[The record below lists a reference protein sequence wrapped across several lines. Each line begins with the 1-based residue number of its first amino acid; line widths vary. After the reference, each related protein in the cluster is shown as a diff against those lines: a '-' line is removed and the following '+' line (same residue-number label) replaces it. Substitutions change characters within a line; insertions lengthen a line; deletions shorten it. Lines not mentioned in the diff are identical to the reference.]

1 MNCGHSNS
9 EKDQFCVK
17 CGTKMSAQ
25 AETASTNTTTTTT
38 TAEPVFIPGA
48 PSSSA
53 EPAVYME
60 KAKTIGLA
68 YGQYVRRLFK
78 KPTVIS
84 EQIDKSN
91 FVNGIIS
98 LILFALT
105 IPFIFYIGIKKA
117 TSGLFSGLY
126 EPSFFSV
133 VIKSIVF
140 LSVLL
145 LISTLVIYLYTR
157 LCKSNASFKDVVAR
171 FGAFLT
177 IPAALQLVALVA
189 AIIQLT
195 SFSVFLSAFG
205 MLGLVAAICLT
216 IYSYRKDQEQGI
228 DALYGIMLTFLIM
241 GLFCRMAGGEIVSSL
256 VYAFISPFGS

>member
-1 MNCGHSNS
+1 LYCVNCGHLN
-9 EKDQFCVK
+9 EENQFCAK

-25 AETASTNTTTTTT
+25 SETASTNTTTT
-38 TAEPVFIPGA
+38 AEPVSLPGA
-48 PSSSA
+48 PTSSA
-53 EPAVYME
+53 ESAVYME

-84 EQIDKSN
+84 EQIDNSN
-91 FVNGIIS
+91 LVNGIIS
-98 LILFALT
+98 LILFALAV
-105 IPFIFYIGIKKA
+105 PFIFYIGIKKA

-133 VIKSIVF
+133 VVKSIVF

-145 LISTLVIYLYTR
+145 LISTLTIYLYTR
-157 LCKSNASFKDVVAR
+157 LCKSNTTFKDVVAR

-195 SFSVFLSAFG
+195 SFSVFLASFG
-205 MLGLVAAICLT
+205 MLGLVAAVCLT
-216 IYSYRKDQEQGI
+216 IYS
-228 DALYGIMLTFLIM
+228 MLTFLIM
-241 GLFCRMAGGEIVSSL
+241 GLFCRMAGGEIISSL
-256 VYAFISPFGS
+256 VYAFINPFGS